1 MKKTL
6 TYIHTYILVVFVLVF
21 CGSAKAQNLSSAYF
35 ADGYAFG
42 HQLNPAKAYDRKGY
56 FSMPL
61 LSNLNVGIK
70 GNLEMRDFFK
80 KLPNGKMAT
89 ILHPDFSYDEA
100 MSGLSNNNKL
110 LMDMRMDILSF
121 GFGAFKGYN
130 TVTLSTRIGF
140 GFNVPKEFFGLVKS
154 IENRNYNFSDMG
166 MKMSAYAE
174 LGLGHSRQINDA
186 WRVGGKLK
194 LLVGAG
200 YAKMNLDDVKMDLSN
215 EDQWTVS
222 ADASAEIGVK
232 GFTWGE
238 KDNDGEIDFDNID
251 VKDPGIGGFGAALD
265 LGAEWDLG
273 KQGWVDGLKVSAA
286 VLDLG
291 FIKWN
296 NVAIARNNGEDVVFN
311 GFEGIKVDDGDGT
324 DFDDLLDE
332 KGEEFEKLLNMEAVD
347 GSSKARMLG
356 ATLNI
361 GVEYALPMYKKL
373 SFGLLSTTH
382 IQGQYTWNE
391 ERLSFTL
398 SPAKA
403 FEISANVGVGTFG
416 ANVGWLVNF
425 HPRGFSLFVGS
436 DHCLG
441 KIMKPAIP
449 MRSSYNIN
457 MGIVFPI
464 GKSKI

>member
-1 MKKTL
+1 MTMKRKL
-6 TYIHTYILVVFVLVF
+6 YIFAAVSMMFCTHT
-21 CGSAKAQNLSSAYF
+21 AEAQNLSSAYF

-42 HQLNPAKAYDRKGY
+42 HQLNPAKEYDRKGY
-56 FSMPL
+56 FSMPIF
-61 LSNLNVGIK
+61 SNLNIGTK
-70 GNLEMRDFFK
+70 GNIGLKDILYK
-80 KLPNGKMAT
+80 NPNGDGLVT
-89 ILHPDFSYDEA
+89 FLHPSISADEA
-100 MSGLSNNNKL
+100 LGNFSNNNKL

-121 GFGAFKGYN
+121 GFHAFKGYN
-130 TVTLSTRIGF
+130 TVTLSARTNF
-140 GFNVPKEFFGLVKS
+140 GVNVPKEFFGLAKS
-154 IENRNYNFSDMG
+154 LENKDYDFSDMG
-166 MKMSAYAE
+166 MNLSAWAE
-174 LGLGHSRQINDA
+174 VGLGHSHQINDA

-194 LLVGAG
+194 LLVGGG
-200 YAKMNLDDVKMDLSN
+200 YAKMNLDNVHLDLSG
-215 EDQWTVS
+215 EDQWTAT

-232 GFTWGE
+232 GFAWGE
-238 KDNDGEIDFDNID
+238 KGSDGEIDFDNID
-251 VKDPGIGGFGAALD
+251 VESPGIGGFGAALD

-273 KQGWVDGLKVSAA
+273 EQGLVQGLKVSAA

-296 NVAIARNNGEDVVFN
+296 NVAMAKNSGEEFVFN
-311 GFEGIKVDDGDGT
+311 GFQNIKIEDGDGV
-324 DFDDLLDE
+324 DIDDQIDDLGDD
-332 KGEEFEKLLNMEAVD
+332 FEKLLNMEAVD
-347 GSSKARMLG
+347 GSGKARMLG

-391 ERLSFTL
+391 ERLGFTL

-416 ANVGWLVNF
+416 ANVGWLINF
-425 HPRGFSLFVGS
+425 HPRGFSLFLGS

-441 KIMKPAIP
+441 KFTKQYVP
-449 MRSSYNIN
+449 MRSSYNVN

-464 GKSKI
+464 GKSRI